1 MLKFVEKF
9 FLTIFI
15 LGITF
20 IIFKIIFFDLIFKT
34 FID

>member
-20 IIFKIIFFDLIFKT
+20 IILKIIFYDLILET
-34 FID
+34 FLN